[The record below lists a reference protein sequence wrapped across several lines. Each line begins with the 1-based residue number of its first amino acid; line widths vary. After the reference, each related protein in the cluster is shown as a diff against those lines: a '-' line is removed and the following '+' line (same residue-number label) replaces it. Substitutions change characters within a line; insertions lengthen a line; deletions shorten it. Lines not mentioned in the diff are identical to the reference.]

1 MLRYGLLTASGRD
14 GGRAGVKVELG
25 CAAAVKIKL
34 PNAPSNDRN
43 IFDDTRSGR
52 VDECRLVV
60 AMFLKGY
67 IQYYPASKR

>member
-43 IFDDTRSGR
+43 IFDDTHHTLHTLARATCQLS
-52 VDECRLVV
+52 
-60 AMFLKGY
+60 
-67 IQYYPASKR
+67 